1 MRNIINISLP
11 KELASFVRKETK
23 QGKFA
28 SVSEFIRKLIRD
40 YEEENILKIVKE
52 GRKEY
57 REGKT
62 TSIKS
67 LSDLD

>member
-23 QGKFA
+23 QGQFA

-40 YEEENILKIVKE
+40 YEEENILKIVKQ

-62 TSIKS
+62 TLLKS
-67 LSDLD
+67 LKDLD